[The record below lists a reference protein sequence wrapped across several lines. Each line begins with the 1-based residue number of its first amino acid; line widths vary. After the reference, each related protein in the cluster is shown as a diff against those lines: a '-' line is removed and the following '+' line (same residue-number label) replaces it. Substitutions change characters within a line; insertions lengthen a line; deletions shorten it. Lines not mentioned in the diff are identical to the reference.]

1 MQLLKNYHLNTKRG
15 YLWEYVKWKFFF
27 EIKKTPIIHT
37 FWATDSEQTCFYLT
51 GGKSEQGNESES
63 ESVSIHMFVSQ
74 SESEFMIF
82 KVTEGHNE
90 WEWVVF
96 RTYMR

>member
-1 MQLLKNYHLNTKRG
+1 MRICQMKILFWNKKN
-15 YLWEYVKWKFFF
+15 
-27 EIKKTPIIHT
+27 PIIHT